1 MNSNTNNNP
10 TNNITTKS
18 KRPRLTS
25 ILGSFLE
32 TAIHELIY
40 LRSLYPHDAFSPS
53 RHLQIAVHACR
64 HPDVVD
70 YIFHTLN
77 DVAVT
82 SIISGSVD
90 GLYLIFYD
98 EATNVLYERYGF
110 EFDFDF
116 DAVDGNG
123 NHNSSKYPK
132 EEVGYIAQELERSL
146 RDVLLSIISLQGTDM
161 GRRMGE
167 RNFTDTTTFKLCLHT
182 KKLDGHGGDNG
193 NGEKNGDN
201 DDENEICPELKAAI
215 QSGKWMKSDMDS
227 CQLLSSSSGNVSV
240 RSSKSVSR
248 PLKSL
253 NVPSCGL
260 RMQVMIDMMDI
271 HV

>member
-116 DAVDGNG
+116 DAVDG
-123 NHNSSKYPK
+123 P
-132 EEVGYIAQELERSL
+132 
-146 RDVLLSIISLQGTDM
+146 
-161 GRRMGE
+161 
-167 RNFTDTTTFKLCLHT
+167 
-182 KKLDGHGGDNG
+182 
-193 NGEKNGDN
+193 
-201 DDENEICPELKAAI
+201 
-215 QSGKWMKSDMDS
+215 
-227 CQLLSSSSGNVSV
+227 
-240 RSSKSVSR
+240 
-248 PLKSL
+248 
-253 NVPSCGL
+253 
-260 RMQVMIDMMDI
+260 
-271 HV
+271 